1 MLHCLSLRLFVVAG
15 LALLAA
21 CVQRPTGIP
30 LASRQAEAIDAN
42 RKAELR
48 LRSGDLDGAAQQYRE
63 ALRIAQSIEDVDGI
77 AANAINL
84 SIVYQRLGK
93 HAEARASLAPVLER
107 SRLSF
112 PPARLAQAALRR
124 AVLDFDERRYADA
137 AEWLEKAATWCGAQ
151 GCTLS
156 SAINNVRGLLALEEG
171 RTDAAAASAK
181 AALDASRASG
191 NRAEAANAMRL
202 LGNVAIRAGDAA
214 AALAPLTEALAID
227 RDLALP
233 RKIYLDLVG
242 LGRAS
247 TLGGERIAART
258 YYERALAV
266 SEADRDAQGAAEVRD
281 LIRALGNIP

>member
-1 MLHCLSLRLFVVAG
+1 MSHCAAPRLVVVAG

-21 CVQRPTGIP
+21 CVQQPGIP
-30 LASRQAEAIDAN
+30 LASRHAEAIEAN

-48 LRSGDLDGAAQQYRE
+48 LRSGDFEGAALQYHE

-107 SRLSF
+107 SQLSF
-112 PPARLAQAALRR
+112 PPTRLAQAALRR
-124 AVLDFDERRYADA
+124 AVLDFDERRHADS
-137 AEWLEKAATWCGAQ
+137 AEWLEKAATWCGQQ
-151 GCTLS
+151 GCALS
-156 SAINNVRGLLALEEG
+156 GAINNVRGLLALEEG
-171 RTDAAAASAK
+171 RTDAAAASAI
-181 AALDASRASG
+181 AALDASRRSD
-191 NRAEAANAMRL
+191 NRVEAANAMRL

-227 RDLALP
+227 RELALP

-247 TLGGERIAART
+247 ALGGERTAART
-258 YYERALAV
+258 YYERAIAV
-266 SEADRDAQGAAEVRD
+266 SEADRNARGAAEARD
-281 LIRALGNIP
+281 LIRALGNNP

>member
-1 MLHCLSLRLFVVAG
+1 MLHCVALRLFVVAA

-21 CVQRPTGIP
+21 CAQQPGKP
-30 LASRQAEAIDAN
+30 LAAHEAEAIEAN

-48 LRSGDLDGAAQQYRE
+48 FRGGDFDGAVRQYRE

-84 SIVYQRLGK
+84 SIAYQRLGK
-93 HAEARASLAPVLER
+93 HAEARASLAPVLDHSE
-107 SRLSF
+107 LSF

-124 AVLDFDERRYADA
+124 AVLDFDERRHADV
-137 AEWLEKAATWCGAQ
+137 AEWLEKAASWCGQQ

-156 SAINNVRGLLALEEG
+156 AAINNVRALLALEEG
-171 RTDAAAASAK
+171 RTDAAAASAR
-181 AALDASRASG
+181 AALEASRGSG
-191 NRAEAANAMRL
+191 DRVEAANAMRL

-227 RDLALP
+227 RELALP

-247 TLGGERIAART
+247 AQGGERAAART

-266 SEADRDAQGAAEVRD
+266 SEADGDAQAAAEARD
-281 LIRALGNIP
+281 LIRALGSNP

>member
-1 MLHCLSLRLFVVAG
+1 MSHCAAPRLFVVAG

-21 CVQRPTGIP
+21 CVQQPGIP
-30 LASRQAEAIDAN
+30 LASRQAEAIEAN

-48 LRSGDLDGAAQQYRE
+48 LRSGDFDGAALQYRE

-107 SRLSF
+107 SQLSF
-112 PPARLAQAALRR
+112 PPTRLAQAALRR
-124 AVLDFDERRYADA
+124 AVLDFDERRHADS
-137 AEWLEKAATWCGAQ
+137 AEWLEKAATWCGQQ
-151 GCTLS
+151 GCALS

-171 RTDAAAASAK
+171 RTDAAAASAI
-181 AALDASRASG
+181 AALDASRRSD
-191 NRAEAANAMRL
+191 NRVEAANAMRL

-214 AALAPLTEALAID
+214 PA
-227 RDLALP
+227 LALP

-247 TLGGERIAART
+247 ALGGERAAART
-258 YYERALAV
+258 YYERAIAV
-266 SEADRDAQGAAEVRD
+266 SEADRDARGAAEARD
-281 LIRALGNIP
+281 LIRALGNDP

>member
-1 MLHCLSLRLFVVAG
+1 VLHRAAPRLFVVASFV
-15 LALLAA
+15 LFAA
-21 CVQRPTGIP
+21 CVQQPEKPIP
-30 LASRQAEAIDAN
+30 ARQAEAIEAN
-42 RKAELR
+42 RRAELR
-48 LRSGDLDGAAQQYRE
+48 FRNGDFDGAVQQYQV
-63 ALRIAQSIEDVDGI
+63 ALRIAQSVEDVDGI

-84 SIVYQRLGK
+84 SIAYQRLGK
-93 HAEARASLAPVLER
+93 HAKARASLDPVLDH
-107 SRLSF
+107 SGLSF

-124 AVLDFDERRYADA
+124 AVLDFDERRHAGA
-137 AEWLEKAATWCGAQ
+137 AEWLEKAATWCGQQ

-171 RTDAAAASAK
+171 RTDAAAASAR
-181 AALDASRASG
+181 AALEASRRSG
-191 NRAEAANAMRL
+191 DRVEAANAMRL

-227 RDLALP
+227 RELALP

-247 TLGGERIAART
+247 ALGGERAAART

-281 LIRALGNIP
+281 LLRALGGNP

>member
-1 MLHCLSLRLFVVAG
+1 MLHDVAFRLFIVAG

-21 CVQRPTGIP
+21 CVQQPGKP
-30 LASRQAEAIDAN
+30 LASRQAEAIEAN
-42 RKAELR
+42 RRAELR
-48 LRSGDLDGAAQQYRE
+48 FRGGDFDGAVQQYRE

-84 SIVYQRLGK
+84 SIAYQRLGK
-93 HAEARASLAPVLER
+93 HAEARASLAPVLDR

-124 AVLDFDERRYADA
+124 AVLDFDERRHAGA
-137 AEWLEKAATWCGAQ
+137 AEWLEKAATWCGQQ
-151 GCTLS
+151 GCALS

-171 RTDAAAASAK
+171 RTDAAAASAR
-181 AALDASRASG
+181 AALDASRGSG
-191 NRAEAANAMRL
+191 DRVEAANAMRL

-227 RDLALP
+227 RELALP

-247 TLGGERIAART
+247 ALGGERAAART

-281 LIRALGNIP
+281 LIRALGSNP